1 MVMGEEVGLALLAG
15 ALREV
20 LTQEQFI
27 QGHESLLL
35 PDASDLAHLL
45 KDESVTKHGPCY

>member
-1 MVMGEEVGLALLAG
+1 MGEEVGLALKVF

-20 LTQEQFI
+20 LTHEQFI
-27 QGHESLLL
+27 QSHESLLL

-45 KDESVTKHGPCY
+45 KGESVTKHGPCY